1 MTLTATAHIAAQDAG
16 SLLVTANRS
25 AHHNAPLSDTEKD
38 IVGVAA
44 AKIVHGY
51 LDAFPHH
58 ASTPLVGLPD
68 LARSLGLGGIDIK
81 DEGQRYGMGSFKA
94 LGGGY
99 AVGRVIH
106 RHLEARLGRKVAPA
120 ELLDPA
126 LRGHLDD
133 LTVACA
139 TDGNHGRSVA
149 SGAQKFGVRCVIF
162 LHQGVSQQREDA
174 IARFG
179 AEIRRTAG
187 NYDDSVAEADRVSK
201 LEGWTTVSDFSRE
214 GYEDIPGL
222 VMQGYSLML
231 EEIDAQHTAPYSHI
245 FIQGGV
251 GGLAAAVAGHFHD
264 RLGAD
269 RPRLIVVEPDKANCL
284 QRSAEAD
291 RRMEMAAGEE
301 TVMAM
306 LECYEPSLVAW
317 RILEKSA
324 DSYISIPDQA
334 AVTALKT
341 LARPTGNDPAL
352 TIGESGG
359 SGLAGLLTALA
370 DPEARRALGLGTDA
384 RILLIG
390 TEGATDPDLYEKLL
404 NQ

>member
-1 MTLTATAHIAAQDAG
+1 MTQTQTETQTALTALT
-16 SLLVTANRS
+16 VTANRS
-25 AHHNAPLSDTEKD
+25 AHHNTPLTATEKD
-38 IVGVAA
+38 IVGLAA
-44 AKIVHGY
+44 AKIVHSY

-58 ASTPLVGLPD
+58 TQTPLVALPGL
-68 LARSLGLGGIDIK
+68 AQSLGLGGIDLK

-94 LGGGY
+94 LGGAY
-99 AVGRVIH
+99 AVGRVAH
-106 RHLEARLGRKVAPA
+106 RHLEARLNRKIAPA

-126 LRGHLDD
+126 LKPHLSD

-149 SGAQKFGVRCVIF
+149 AGAQKFGCRCVIF

-187 NYDDSVAEADRVSK
+187 NYDDSVAEADRVSAR
-201 LEGWTTVSDFSRE
+201 EGWTTVSDFSRE

-222 VMQGYSLML
+222 VMQGYALML
-231 EEIDAQHTAPYSHI
+231 EEIDAQHTTPYSHI

-264 RLGAD
+264 QLGQN
-269 RPRLIVVEPDKANCL
+269 RPKIIIVEPEKANCL
-284 QRSAEAD
+284 QRSAAANQ
-291 RRMEMAAGEE
+291 RMEMTPEDD
-301 TVMAM
+301 TIMAM

-317 RILEKSA
+317 RILEKAA
-324 DSYISIPDQA
+324 DHYISIPDQA
-334 AVTALKT
+334 AITALKT
-341 LARPTGNDPAL
+341 LAHPIGGDPAL

-359 SGLAGLLTALA
+359 SGLAGLLTALK
-370 DPEARRALGLGTDA
+370 DPNARQTLNLTQNAN
-384 RILLIG
+384 ILLIG
-390 TEGATDPDLYEKLL
+390 TEGATDPDLYQKLL
-404 NQ
+404 KQ